1 MPTAPFEVLPEEQ
14 LRARGSLKW
23 QHYGPDVLPL
33 WVAEMDVVP
42 PPEAV
47 EALARAARDGDT
59 GYPRTTPEY
68 QEAFAGFAER
78 TWGWSPA
85 ESDIRL
91 CADVM
96 TGIVALVEALVPV
109 GGTIV
114 VPTPVYPPFLI
125 FPKER
130 GRRIL
135 PVASTR
141 EGRLDTVAIEEALAD
156 ARQTDPAHRP
166 MLLLCSPHNPTGVV
180 HTVEELRDVARAAEL
195 ADAIVVVDEVHAPLV
210 RPGVEF
216 TPWQRV
222 TDDGFV
228 VTSAAKAFN
237 LAGVKA
243 GLVIGGRRSRREL
256 RSLPES
262 LQYGASHLGILAH
275 AAAYRSDPVW
285 LAAVNA
291 NIADN
296 QTLLAGL
303 LDTHLPQVGHQLPE
317 STYLAWL
324 DFRATELGDDP
335 GAVLL
340 KRARVA
346 LTQGLPFGPGGQGH
360 ARMNVACPAAVL
372 TAAVERIAA
381 FLAESG
387 ES

>member
-135 PVASTR
+135 PVASTP

-166 MLLLCSPHNPTGVV
+166 MLLLCSPHNPTGKVWRR
-180 HTVEELRDVARAAEL
+180 EELETMAAL
-195 ADAIVVVDEVHAPLV
+195 CQKHGVRVISDEIHMDMTWGEH
-210 RPGVEF
+210 RHI
-216 TPWQRV
+216 PW
-222 TDDGFV
+222 
-228 VTSAAKAFN
+228 S
-237 LAGVKA
+237 
-243 GLVIGGRRSRREL
+243 
-256 RSLPES
+256 
-262 LQYGASHLGILAH
+262 
-275 AAAYRSDPVW
+275 
-285 LAAVNA
+285 
-291 NIADN
+291 
-296 QTLLAGL
+296 
-303 LDTHLPQVGHQLPE
+303 
-317 STYLAWL
+317 
-324 DFRATELGDDP
+324 
-335 GAVLL
+335 
-340 KRARVA
+340 
-346 LTQGLPFGPGGQGH
+346 
-360 ARMNVACPAAVL
+360 
-372 TAAVERIAA
+372 
-381 FLAESG
+381 
-387 ES
+387 